1 MRNYID
7 IIIDKFIKINNKNME
22 NIINIRIKYSLTK
35 DNASSII
42 KTERRNYTYA
52 FRITNEFIKTSN

>member
-7 IIIDKFIKINNKNME
+7 IIIDKFIKINNKNMK
-22 NIINIRIKYSLTK
+22 NIINIRIKYQLTK

>member
-7 IIIDKFIKINNKNME
+7 IIIDKFIKINNKNMK
-22 NIINIRIKYSLTK
+22 NVINIRIKYQLTK